1 MELSSLTHQEQIDS
15 LLQQQQDQ
23 LQHLLTQSVTS
34 GQTDVLAALLDKAK
48 QLKQLQNLQ
57 QEITGNNPQPV
68 LSEDPLALGPPV
80 STDPITHKTSR
91 QSVVANEFSKVS
103 ILEIF

>member
-1 MELSSLTHQEQIDS
+1 MELTSLTHQEQIDS

-34 GQTDVLAALLDKAK
+34 GQTDMLAALLDKAK

-57 QEITGNNPQPV
+57 QEFIGNNSQPDP
-68 LSEDPLALGPPV
+68 SEDPPI

-103 ILEIF
+103 ILKIF

>member
-1 MELSSLTHQEQIDS
+1 MELTSLTHQEQIDS

-23 LQHLLTQSVTS
+23 LQHLLSQSVTS

-57 QEITGNNPQPV
+57 QEITGNNPQPD
-68 LSEDPLALGPPV
+68 LSEDPVLGPPI

-91 QSVVANEFSKVS
+91 QSIVANEFSKVS
-103 ILEIF
+103 ILKIF